1 MDENHGAVVV
11 THEMSLLENP
21 VYWPAKDLY
30 ILYYLE
36 RFFYQDSGS
45 GSIPCGGGVIFPTS
59 TGVDPVSIGFDPSS
73 TWVNPSSTY
82 VYSAYTVV
90 DPNSTGIDPTS
101 TGIHPTST
109 GVEFPKFPIC
119 FSHLCEVK
127 AAKRETYRHTTN
139 VELKKTRESIKFLL
153 VNHPAPFI
161 SSSPL
166 HVFFY
171 KTCYFVFIV
180 ICTQPSTNKSGTM
193 KVGCNWLPTL
203 SISCP
208 GCTFCSPTVTVSPS
222 HGLAFPLV

>member
-1 MDENHGAVVV
+1 MCDGWESWRCGCDSRDEPVREPG
-11 THEMSLLENP
+11 LLTS
-21 VYWPAKDLY
+21 
-30 ILYYLE
+30 E
-36 RFFYQDSGS
+36 RSIYTVLFRALFYQDSGS

-127 AAKRETYRHTTN
+127 AAKRETHRHTTN
-139 VELKKTRESIKFLL
+139 VELKK
-153 VNHPAPFI
+153 
-161 SSSPL
+161 
-166 HVFFY
+166 HV
-171 KTCYFVFIV
+171 
-180 ICTQPSTNKSGTM
+180 
-193 KVGCNWLPTL
+193 KV
-203 SISCP
+203 
-208 GCTFCSPTVTVSPS
+208 
-222 HGLAFPLV
+222 